1 MRVLIAPD
9 SFAGTLTAAE
19 ASAAMAHGWSRQS
32 PADILDEAP
41 LSDGGPGFV
50 AVLERSLGGTLHTRN
65 VTGPTGASVSA
76 SWLLHGETAYIE
88 AAEACGLH
96 LVGAD
101 DPGPLH
107 RSTEGVGEL
116 LSAALDAGARRIVI
130 GVGGTG
136 TTDAGAGMWAALGA
150 TPAAALTSGG
160 RALAGIDIPVDLTA
174 VTQRLAGV
182 QLVVATDVDVPVLG
196 PRGAARGFAP
206 QKGATP
212 DEVEQLEAALAHW
225 VSHIGRRADGRDAC
239 VALGAGAGGGL
250 GYGLLHL
257 GATRVGGLDLV
268 AEAIRLHERIA
279 CADLVVTGE
288 GRFDW
293 QSMRGKVIAGVAQHA
308 QTHAIPT
315 VVLAGECLV
324 GRREFGA
331 IGVEAAYAMADE
343 AGSVEQAMADPHR
356 VLSDL
361 AARVARTWS
370 R

>member
-1 MRVLIAPD
+1 
-9 SFAGTLTAAE
+9 
-19 ASAAMAHGWSRQS
+19 MADGWSRQA
-32 PADILDEAP
+32 PGDHLDQAP

-50 AVLERSLGGTLHTRN
+50 AVLERSLGGRVQTRS
-65 VTGPTGASVSA
+65 VTGPAGTPVTA
-76 SWLLHGETAYIE
+76 SWLLVGTTAYIE
-88 AAEACGLH
+88 SAQACGMH
-96 LVGAD
+96 LVTADGPGAMD
-101 DPGPLH
+101 RTSL
-107 RSTEGVGEL
+107 GVGEL
-116 LSAALDAGARRIVI
+116 IVAALDAGARQIVV
-130 GVGGTG
+130 GLGGTA
-136 TTDAGAGMWAALGA
+136 TSDAGAGMWAALGV
-150 TPAAALTSGG
+150 TPAALLCRGARG
-160 RALAGIDIPVDLTA
+160 LAHIDVPLDLSPA
-174 VTQRLAGV
+174 RQRLAGV
-182 QLVVATDVDVPVLG
+182 ELVVASDVDVPVLG

-212 DEVEQLEAALAHW
+212 DEVEQLEAALTHW
-225 VSHIGRRADGRDAC
+225 VSHVGRRDDGRDAS

-257 GATRVGGLDLV
+257 GATRVSGLDLV

-279 CADLVVTGE
+279 SADLVVTGE

-293 QSMRGKVIAGVAQHA
+293 QSMRGKVIAGVAQQA
-308 QTHAIPT
+308 QNQAIPT

-331 IGVEAAYAMADE
+331 IGVEAAYAMVEE